1 VVTDWE
7 AVAAEKEARYE
18 AQHGELDERAL
29 VRLGNVAYAAGLALL
44 MAGSA
49 AAAPWLDRAAARW
62 RESWDRGAATDAWG
76 RPVGALKAALLAGDE
91 RAVDELARWALSLG
105 PIDAASSIG
114 LYAATLALLALS
126 RFDEAAAPSATLCAR
141 DDFPD
146 DVAGALTAIAAGD
159 HARLS
164 AAVGSVVRSF
174 ETRHDHLEDVRV
186 ADTALVLQ
194 VLARR
199 RGLDC
204 ELPPSA
210 LLPTA

>member
-1 VVTDWE
+1 
-7 AVAAEKEARYE
+7 
-18 AQHGELDERAL
+18 
-29 VRLGNVAYAAGLALL
+29 
-44 MAGSA
+44 
-49 AAAPWLDRAAARW
+49 
-62 RESWDRGAATDAWG
+62 
-76 RPVGALKAALLAGDE
+76 
-91 RAVDELARWALSLG
+91 
-105 PIDAASSIG
+105 
-114 LYAATLALLALS
+114 
-126 RFDEAAAPSATLCAR
+126 LCAR

-204 ELPPSA
+204 ELPSSA

>member
-1 VVTDWE
+1 MTDWE
-7 AVAAEKEARYE
+7 SVAAAKEARYD
-18 AQHGELDERAL
+18 AQPGDLDERAL

-44 MAGSA
+44 MADSA

-62 RESWDRGAATDAWG
+62 RESCDRGAATDAWG

-91 RAVDELARWALSLG
+91 QSVDELALWTLSLE
-105 PIDAASSIG
+105 PLDAASSIG
-114 LYAATLALLALS
+114 LYAATLALLALG
-126 RFDEAAAPSATLCAR
+126 RFGEAAAPGATLCGR

-146 DVAGALTAIAAGD
+146 DVAAALTAIAAGD

-164 AAVGSVVRSF
+164 AAVDSVVRSF
-174 ETRHDHLEDVRV
+174 ETRHAFLEDVAV

-194 VLARR
+194 ALARR

-210 LLPTA
+210 LLPPA

>member
-1 VVTDWE
+1 MTDWGS
-7 AVAAEKEARYE
+7 VAAAKQARYE

-49 AAAPWLDRAAARW
+49 EAAPWLDRAAARW

-91 RAVDELARWALSLG
+91 RSVDELARWTLSLE
-105 PIDAASSIG
+105 PVDAASSIG
-114 LYAATLALLALS
+114 LYAATLALLALG
-126 RFDEAAAPSATLCAR
+126 RFDEAAAPAATLRVR
-141 DDFPD
+141 DDFPA
-146 DVAGALTAIAAGD
+146 DVAGALTAIADGD

-174 ETRHDHLEDVRV
+174 ETRHDFLEDVRV

-194 VLARR
+194 ALARR
-199 RGLDC
+199 RGLDS

-210 LLPTA
+210 FLPQA

>member
-1 VVTDWE
+1 MTDWE
-7 AVAAEKEARYE
+7 TVAAAKEARYE

-29 VRLGNVAYAAGLALL
+29 VRLGNVAYATGLALL
-44 MAGSA
+44 MAGSD

-91 RAVDELARWALSLG
+91 RSVGELALWTLSLEPVG
-105 PIDAASSIG
+105 AASSIG
-114 LYAATLALLALS
+114 LYAATLALLALG
-126 RFDEAAAPSATLCAR
+126 RFGEAAVPGATLRGR

-146 DVAGALTAIAAGD
+146 DVAAGLTAIAAGD

-164 AAVGSVVRSF
+164 VAIDSVVRSF
-174 ETRHDHLEDVRV
+174 EARRHFLEDVRV

-194 VLARR
+194 ALARR

-210 LLPTA
+210 SLPAA